1 MVNRKKAALSLALMA
16 AVALTGSLSVY
27 ASEANAQ
34 GNPPVVTAVAQIPEA
49 SSSLHVDN
57 TKWNYDET
65 NDIYY
70 QIGLV
75 YCAKPQATEYESLAV
90 YVPGAYMPSLHVDN
104 TKWNYDET
112 NDIYYQ
118 IGLVYCAKPQA
129 TEYES
134 LAVYVPGAYMQGVK
148 NPDGTYTCQI
158 NPKAKVGNYTTV
170 TAPVVMPV
178 NTGGYAAQKAPSSY
192 DGTGLSTYLSQG
204 FVYVYAG
211 CRGRNNGTNPD
222 GTAYDSGAPW
232 GVTDLKAAVRY
243 LRCNDSLIP
252 GNKNRIFT
260 FGHSGGG
267 AQSALMGATGD
278 SEMYMPYLSSIGALM
293 KDSQGK
299 PLSDAIDGAMCW
311 CPITNLTQAD
321 LSYEWMMGQF
331 SSEGTRAYG
340 TWTRSLSRDMARAYA
355 DSLNRMGLRDE
366 QGNVLTLT
374 QSESGI
380 YMAGPY
386 GTWTRSLSRDMARA
400 YADSLNRMG
409 LRDEQGNVLTLTQSE
424 SGIYMA
430 GPYYDYLKTTIETSL
445 NNFLKDNQFPLTTGQ
460 SDFQVDGAFPGQGAQ
475 ESMGGWTPPK
485 GAPVMP
491 MAQEEPHTYNSA
503 KEYIDALN
511 GDNPWIT
518 YDEKT
523 NTATISSVEA
533 FVEHM
538 KQATKS
544 VGAFDD
550 KEYIDAL
557 NGDNPWIT
565 YDEKTNT
572 ATISSVEAFVEHM
585 KQATKSVGAFDD
597 LQKAQAE
604 NLLFGNGQNDAL
616 HFDGNMTYFM
626 EKRQNTYKNYRNGQ
640 NDALH
645 FDGNMTYFMEK
656 RQNTYKNYSDY
667 DDSIR
672 QAYEG
677 DMNNVDALHVD
688 TLTRQLMYD
697 PMTFILVPAGEKKPS
712 TLAKHW
718 RIHTGISQ
726 GDTALTTEVNLA
738 LALKQRKDVEDVD
751 FATVWEKKHTMAE
764 RTGSST
770 ENFIQWVKDS
780 VASEK

>member
-34 GNPPVVTAVAQIPEA
+34 GNTPVITAVAQIPEA
-49 SSSLHVDN
+49 S
-57 TKWNYDET
+57 
-65 NDIYY
+65 
-70 QIGLV
+70 
-75 YCAKPQATEYESLAV
+75 
-90 YVPGAYMPSLHVDN
+90 PSLHVDN
-104 TKWNYDET
+104 AKWNYDET

-158 NPKAKVGNYTTV
+158 NPKAKVGNYTAA

-211 CRGRNNGTNPD
+211 CRGRSNGTNPD
-222 GTAYDSGAPW
+222 GTAYDGGAPW

-243 LRCNDSLIP
+243 LRYNDSLIP

-386 GTWTRSLSRDMARA
+386 
-400 YADSLNRMG
+400 
-409 LRDEQGNVLTLTQSE
+409 
-424 SGIYMA
+424 
-430 GPYYDYLKTTIETSL
+430 YDNLKTTIETSL

-460 SDFQVDGAFPGQGAQ
+460 NDFHVDGAFPGQGVQ
-475 ESMGGWTPPK
+475 T
-485 GAPVMP
+485 GAPVGMLP
-491 MAQEEPHTYNSA
+491 GGPTGLVGGGKDEVHTYNSA

-511 GDNPWIT
+511 GNNPWIT

-523 NTATISSVEA
+523 NTATI
-533 FVEHM
+533 
-538 KQATKS
+538 
-544 VGAFDD
+544 
-550 KEYIDAL
+550 
-557 NGDNPWIT
+557 P
-565 YDEKTNT
+565 
-572 ATISSVEAFVEHM
+572 SVEAFVEHM

-616 HFDGNMTYFM
+616 HFEGNMTYFM
-626 EKRQNTYKNYRNGQ
+626 EKRQNTYKNYR
-640 NDALH
+640 
-645 FDGNMTYFMEK
+645 
-656 RQNTYKNYSDY
+656 DY

-764 RTGSST
+764 RTGSSA

>member
-34 GNPPVVTAVAQIPEA
+34 GNTPVITAVAQITEA
-49 SSSLHVDN
+49 S
-57 TKWNYDET
+57 
-65 NDIYY
+65 
-70 QIGLV
+70 
-75 YCAKPQATEYESLAV
+75 
-90 YVPGAYMPSLHVDN
+90 PSLHVDN
-104 TKWNYDET
+104 AKWNYDGT

-148 NPDGTYTCQI
+148 NPNGTYTCQI
-158 NPKAKVGNYTTV
+158 NPKAKVGNYTAA

-211 CRGRNNGTNPD
+211 CRGRSNGTNPD
-222 GTAYDSGAPW
+222 GTAYDGGAPW

-243 LRCNDSLIP
+243 LRYNDGLIP

-293 KDSQGK
+293 KDRQGK

-386 GTWTRSLSRDMARA
+386 
-400 YADSLNRMG
+400 
-409 LRDEQGNVLTLTQSE
+409 
-424 SGIYMA
+424 
-430 GPYYDYLKTTIETSL
+430 YDYLKMTIETSL

-460 SDFQVDGAFPGQGAQ
+460 NDFHVDGAFPGQGVQ
-475 ESMGGWTPPK
+475 T
-485 GAPVMP
+485 GAPVGMLP
-491 MAQEEPHTYNSA
+491 GGPTGPVGGGKDEVHTYNSA
-503 KEYIDALN
+503 
-511 GDNPWIT
+511 
-518 YDEKT
+518 
-523 NTATISSVEA
+523 
-533 FVEHM
+533 
-538 KQATKS
+538 
-544 VGAFDD
+544 

-626 EKRQNTYKNYRNGQ
+626 EKRQNTYKNYR
-640 NDALH
+640 
-645 FDGNMTYFMEK
+645 
-656 RQNTYKNYSDY
+656 DY
-667 DDSIR
+667 DDFIR

-677 DMNNVDALHVD
+677 DMNNVDALYVD

>member
-34 GNPPVVTAVAQIPEA
+34 GNTPVVTAVAQIPEA
-49 SSSLHVDN
+49 S
-57 TKWNYDET
+57 
-65 NDIYY
+65 
-70 QIGLV
+70 
-75 YCAKPQATEYESLAV
+75 
-90 YVPGAYMPSLHVDN
+90 PSLHVDN

-158 NPKAKVGNYTTV
+158 NPKAKVGNYTAV

-211 CRGRNNGTNPD
+211 CRGRSNGTNPD
-222 GTAYDSGAPW
+222 GTAYDGGAPW

-243 LRCNDSLIP
+243 LRYNDSLIP

-386 GTWTRSLSRDMARA
+386 
-400 YADSLNRMG
+400 
-409 LRDEQGNVLTLTQSE
+409 
-424 SGIYMA
+424 
-430 GPYYDYLKTTIETSL
+430 YDYLKTTIETSL

-460 SDFQVDGAFPGQGAQ
+460 NDFQVDGAFPGQGTQ

-485 GAPVMP
+485 GAPVMT
-491 MAQEEPHTYNSA
+491 MAQEEPHTYNS
-503 KEYIDALN
+503 
-511 GDNPWIT
+511 T
-518 YDEKT
+518 
-523 NTATISSVEA
+523 
-533 FVEHM
+533 
-538 KQATKS
+538 
-544 VGAFDD
+544 

-604 NLLFGNGQNDAL
+604 NLLFG
-616 HFDGNMTYFM
+616 
-626 EKRQNTYKNYRNGQ
+626 NGQ

-770 ENFIQWVKDS
+770 GNFIQWVKDS

>member
-34 GNPPVVTAVAQIPEA
+34 GNPPVVTAVAQIPAA
-49 SSSLHVDN
+49 SS
-57 TKWNYDET
+57 
-65 NDIYY
+65 
-70 QIGLV
+70 
-75 YCAKPQATEYESLAV
+75 
-90 YVPGAYMPSLHVDN
+90 SLHVDN

-211 CRGRNNGTNPD
+211 YRGRNNGTNPD

-386 GTWTRSLSRDMARA
+386 
-400 YADSLNRMG
+400 
-409 LRDEQGNVLTLTQSE
+409 
-424 SGIYMA
+424 
-430 GPYYDYLKTTIETSL
+430 YDYLKTTIETSL

-460 SDFQVDGAFPGQGAQ
+460 SDFQVDGAFPEQGAQ

-550 KEYIDAL
+550 
-557 NGDNPWIT
+557 
-565 YDEKTNT
+565 
-572 ATISSVEAFVEHM
+572 
-585 KQATKSVGAFDD
+585 

-604 NLLFGNGQNDAL
+604 NLLFG
-616 HFDGNMTYFM
+616 
-626 EKRQNTYKNYRNGQ
+626 NGQ

>member
-49 SSSLHVDN
+49 SS
-57 TKWNYDET
+57 
-65 NDIYY
+65 
-70 QIGLV
+70 
-75 YCAKPQATEYESLAV
+75 
-90 YVPGAYMPSLHVDN
+90 SLHVDN

-222 GTAYDSGAPW
+222 GTAYDSGASW

-331 SSEGTRAYG
+331 SSEGTRA
-340 TWTRSLSRDMARAYA
+340 
-355 DSLNRMGLRDE
+355 
-366 QGNVLTLT
+366 
-374 QSESGI
+374 
-380 YMAGPY
+380 Y

-550 KEYIDAL
+550 
-557 NGDNPWIT
+557 
-565 YDEKTNT
+565 
-572 ATISSVEAFVEHM
+572 
-585 KQATKSVGAFDD
+585 

-604 NLLFGNGQNDAL
+604 NLLFG
-616 HFDGNMTYFM
+616 
-626 EKRQNTYKNYRNGQ
+626 NGQ

>member
-34 GNPPVVTAVAQIPEA
+34 GNTPVVTAVAQIPEA
-49 SSSLHVDN
+49 S
-57 TKWNYDET
+57 
-65 NDIYY
+65 
-70 QIGLV
+70 
-75 YCAKPQATEYESLAV
+75 
-90 YVPGAYMPSLHVDN
+90 PSLHVDN

-158 NPKAKVGNYTTV
+158 NPKAKVGNYTAV

-211 CRGRNNGTNPD
+211 CRGRSNGTNPD
-222 GTAYDSGAPW
+222 GTAYDGGAPW

-243 LRCNDSLIP
+243 LRYNDSLIP

-299 PLSDAIDGAMCW
+299 PLSDTIDGAMCW

-386 GTWTRSLSRDMARA
+386 
-400 YADSLNRMG
+400 
-409 LRDEQGNVLTLTQSE
+409 
-424 SGIYMA
+424 
-430 GPYYDYLKTTIETSL
+430 YDYLKTTIETSL

-460 SDFQVDGAFPGQGAQ
+460 RDFQVDGAFPGQGTQ

-503 KEYIDALN
+503 
-511 GDNPWIT
+511 
-518 YDEKT
+518 
-523 NTATISSVEA
+523 
-533 FVEHM
+533 
-538 KQATKS
+538 
-544 VGAFDD
+544 

-626 EKRQNTYKNYRNGQ
+626 EKRQNTYKNYR
-640 NDALH
+640 
-645 FDGNMTYFMEK
+645 
-656 RQNTYKNYSDY
+656 DY

>member
-49 SSSLHVDN
+49 S
-57 TKWNYDET
+57 
-65 NDIYY
+65 
-70 QIGLV
+70 
-75 YCAKPQATEYESLAV
+75 
-90 YVPGAYMPSLHVDN
+90 PSLHVDN

-158 NPKAKVGNYTTV
+158 NPKAKVGNYTAV

-211 CRGRNNGTNPD
+211 CRGRSNGTNPD
-222 GTAYDSGAPW
+222 GTAYDGGAPW

-243 LRCNDSLIP
+243 LRYNDSLIP

-311 CPITNLTQAD
+311 CPITNLTQAN

-331 SSEGTRAYG
+331 SSEGTRA
-340 TWTRSLSRDMARAYA
+340 
-355 DSLNRMGLRDE
+355 
-366 QGNVLTLT
+366 
-374 QSESGI
+374 
-380 YMAGPY
+380 Y

-550 KEYIDAL
+550 
-557 NGDNPWIT
+557 
-565 YDEKTNT
+565 
-572 ATISSVEAFVEHM
+572 
-585 KQATKSVGAFDD
+585 

-604 NLLFGNGQNDAL
+604 NLLFG
-616 HFDGNMTYFM
+616 
-626 EKRQNTYKNYRNGQ
+626 NGQ

>member
-49 SSSLHVDN
+49 SS
-57 TKWNYDET
+57 
-65 NDIYY
+65 
-70 QIGLV
+70 
-75 YCAKPQATEYESLAV
+75 
-90 YVPGAYMPSLHVDN
+90 SLHVDN

-386 GTWTRSLSRDMARA
+386 
-400 YADSLNRMG
+400 
-409 LRDEQGNVLTLTQSE
+409 
-424 SGIYMA
+424 
-430 GPYYDYLKTTIETSL
+430 YDYLKTTIETSL

-538 KQATKS
+538 KQA
-544 VGAFDD
+544 
-550 KEYIDAL
+550 I
-557 NGDNPWIT
+557 
-565 YDEKTNT
+565 
-572 ATISSVEAFVEHM
+572 
-585 KQATKSVGAFDD
+585 KSVGAFDD

-604 NLLFGNGQNDAL
+604 NLLFG
-616 HFDGNMTYFM
+616 
-626 EKRQNTYKNYRNGQ
+626 NGQ

-688 TLTRQLMYD
+688 TLTHQLMYD

>member
-1 MVNRKKAALSLALMA
+1 MVNRKKTALALALMA
-16 AVALTGSLSVY
+16 AVALTGSLSVC
-27 ASEANAQ
+27 ASAADIQ
-34 GNPPVVTAVAQIPEA
+34 GNPSVTATGVASISAGEQ
-49 SSSLHVDN
+49 SLQVDN
-57 TKWNYDET
+57 TR
-65 NDIYY
+65 
-70 QIGLV
+70 
-75 YCAKPQATEYESLAV
+75 
-90 YVPGAYMPSLHVDN
+90 
-104 TKWNYDET
+104 WNYDET

-158 NPKAKVGNYTTV
+158 NPKAKVGNYTAA

-211 CRGRNNGTNPD
+211 CRGRSNGTNPD
-222 GTAYDSGAPW
+222 GTAYDGGAPW

-243 LRCNDSLIP
+243 LRYNDSLIP

-299 PLSDAIDGAMCW
+299 SLSDAIDGAMCW
-311 CPITNLTQAD
+311 CPITNLTQAN

-331 SSEGTRAYG
+331 SSEGTRA
-340 TWTRSLSRDMARAYA
+340 
-355 DSLNRMGLRDE
+355 
-366 QGNVLTLT
+366 
-374 QSESGI
+374 
-380 YMAGPY
+380 Y

-460 SDFQVDGAFPGQGAQ
+460 NDFHVDGAFPGQGAQ
-475 ESMGGWTPPK
+475 EPMGGWTPPK
-485 GAPVMP
+485 GAPMMP

-538 KQATKS
+538 KQ
-544 VGAFDD
+544 
-550 KEYIDAL
+550 
-557 NGDNPWIT
+557 P
-565 YDEKTNT
+565 
-572 ATISSVEAFVEHM
+572 
-585 KQATKSVGAFDD
+585 TKSVGAFDD

-626 EKRQNTYKNYRNGQ
+626 EKRQNTYKNYR
-640 NDALH
+640 
-645 FDGNMTYFMEK
+645 
-656 RQNTYKNYSDY
+656 DY

-697 PMTFILVPAGEKKPS
+697 PMTFILVPEGEKKPS

-770 ENFIQWVKDS
+770 DNFIQWVKDS

>member
-49 SSSLHVDN
+49 S
-57 TKWNYDET
+57 
-65 NDIYY
+65 
-70 QIGLV
+70 
-75 YCAKPQATEYESLAV
+75 
-90 YVPGAYMPSLHVDN
+90 PSLHVDN

-158 NPKAKVGNYTTV
+158 NPKAKVGNYTAV

-211 CRGRNNGTNPD
+211 CRGRSNGTNPD
-222 GTAYDSGAPW
+222 GTAYDGGAPW

-243 LRCNDSLIP
+243 LRYNDSLIP

-386 GTWTRSLSRDMARA
+386 
-400 YADSLNRMG
+400 
-409 LRDEQGNVLTLTQSE
+409 
-424 SGIYMA
+424 
-430 GPYYDYLKTTIETSL
+430 YDYLKTTIETSL

-460 SDFQVDGAFPGQGAQ
+460 NDFQVDGAFPGQGTQ

-491 MAQEEPHTYNSA
+491 MTQEEPHTYNSA
-503 KEYIDALN
+503 
-511 GDNPWIT
+511 
-518 YDEKT
+518 
-523 NTATISSVEA
+523 
-533 FVEHM
+533 
-538 KQATKS
+538 
-544 VGAFDD
+544 

-604 NLLFGNGQNDAL
+604 NLLFG
-616 HFDGNMTYFM
+616 
-626 EKRQNTYKNYRNGQ
+626 NGQ

-770 ENFIQWVKDS
+770 DNFINWVNES
-780 VASEK
+780 VAGGK

>member
-34 GNPPVVTAVAQIPEA
+34 GNTPVITAVAQIPEV
-49 SSSLHVDN
+49 SLSLHVDN
-57 TKWNYDET
+57 
-65 NDIYY
+65 
-70 QIGLV
+70 
-75 YCAKPQATEYESLAV
+75 A
-90 YVPGAYMPSLHVDN
+90 
-104 TKWNYDET
+104 KWNYDET

-158 NPKAKVGNYTTV
+158 NPKAKVGNYTAA

-211 CRGRNNGTNPD
+211 CRGRSNGTNPD
-222 GTAYDSGAPW
+222 GTAYDGGAPW

-243 LRCNDSLIP
+243 LRYNDSLIP

-293 KDSQGK
+293 KDRQGK
-299 PLSDAIDGAMCW
+299 PLSDTIDGAMCW

-386 GTWTRSLSRDMARA
+386 
-400 YADSLNRMG
+400 
-409 LRDEQGNVLTLTQSE
+409 
-424 SGIYMA
+424 
-430 GPYYDYLKTTIETSL
+430 YDYLKMTIETSL
-445 NNFLKDNQFPLTTGQ
+445 NNFLKDNQFPLTTRQ
-460 SDFQVDGAFPGQGAQ
+460 NDFHVDGAFPGQGVQ
-475 ESMGGWTPPK
+475 T
-485 GAPVMP
+485 GAPVGMLP
-491 MAQEEPHTYNSA
+491 GGPTGPVGGGKDEVHTYNSA
-503 KEYIDALN
+503 
-511 GDNPWIT
+511 
-518 YDEKT
+518 
-523 NTATISSVEA
+523 
-533 FVEHM
+533 
-538 KQATKS
+538 
-544 VGAFDD
+544 

-626 EKRQNTYKNYRNGQ
+626 EKRQNTYKNYR
-640 NDALH
+640 
-645 FDGNMTYFMEK
+645 
-656 RQNTYKNYSDY
+656 DY

-697 PMTFILVPAGEKKPS
+697 PMTFILVPEGEKKPS

>member
-90 YVPGAYMPSLHVDN
+90 YVPGAYM
-104 TKWNYDET
+104 
-112 NDIYYQ
+112 
-118 IGLVYCAKPQA
+118 
-129 TEYES
+129 
-134 LAVYVPGAYMQGVK
+134 QGVK

-178 NTGGYAAQKAPSSY
+178 NTGGNAAQKAPSSY

-222 GTAYDSGAPW
+222 GTTYDSGAPW

-331 SSEGTRAYG
+331 SSEGTRA
-340 TWTRSLSRDMARAYA
+340 
-355 DSLNRMGLRDE
+355 
-366 QGNVLTLT
+366 
-374 QSESGI
+374 
-380 YMAGPY
+380 Y

-550 KEYIDAL
+550 
-557 NGDNPWIT
+557 
-565 YDEKTNT
+565 
-572 ATISSVEAFVEHM
+572 
-585 KQATKSVGAFDD
+585 

-604 NLLFGNGQNDAL
+604 NLLFG
-616 HFDGNMTYFM
+616 
-626 EKRQNTYKNYRNGQ
+626 NGQ

>member
-34 GNPPVVTAVAQIPEA
+34 GNTPVVTAVAQIPEA
-49 SSSLHVDN
+49 S
-57 TKWNYDET
+57 
-65 NDIYY
+65 
-70 QIGLV
+70 
-75 YCAKPQATEYESLAV
+75 
-90 YVPGAYMPSLHVDN
+90 PSLHVDN

-158 NPKAKVGNYTTV
+158 NPKSKVGNYTAV

-211 CRGRNNGTNPD
+211 CRGRSNGTNPD

-243 LRCNDSLIP
+243 LRYNDSLIP

-386 GTWTRSLSRDMARA
+386 
-400 YADSLNRMG
+400 
-409 LRDEQGNVLTLTQSE
+409 
-424 SGIYMA
+424 
-430 GPYYDYLKTTIETSL
+430 YDYLKTTIETSL

-460 SDFQVDGAFPGQGAQ
+460 RDFQVDGAFPGQGAQ

-485 GAPVMP
+485 GAPVMS
-491 MAQEEPHTYNSA
+491 MAQEEPHTYNS
-503 KEYIDALN
+503 E
-511 GDNPWIT
+511 
-518 YDEKT
+518 
-523 NTATISSVEA
+523 
-533 FVEHM
+533 
-538 KQATKS
+538 
-544 VGAFDD
+544 

-604 NLLFGNGQNDAL
+604 NLLFG
-616 HFDGNMTYFM
+616 
-626 EKRQNTYKNYRNGQ
+626 NGQ

-770 ENFIQWVKDS
+770 DNFINWVNES
-780 VASEK
+780 VAGEK

>member
-49 SSSLHVDN
+49 SS
-57 TKWNYDET
+57 
-65 NDIYY
+65 
-70 QIGLV
+70 
-75 YCAKPQATEYESLAV
+75 
-90 YVPGAYMPSLHVDN
+90 SLHVDN

-211 CRGRNNGTNPD
+211 CRGRSNGTNPD
-222 GTAYDSGAPW
+222 GTAYDGGAPW

-252 GNKNRIFT
+252 GKKNRIFT
-260 FGHSGGG
+260 FGHSGGD

-386 GTWTRSLSRDMARA
+386 
-400 YADSLNRMG
+400 
-409 LRDEQGNVLTLTQSE
+409 
-424 SGIYMA
+424 
-430 GPYYDYLKTTIETSL
+430 YDYLKTTIETSL

-491 MAQEEPHTYNSA
+491 MTQEEPHTYNSA
-503 KEYIDALN
+503 
-511 GDNPWIT
+511 
-518 YDEKT
+518 
-523 NTATISSVEA
+523 
-533 FVEHM
+533 
-538 KQATKS
+538 
-544 VGAFDD
+544 

-604 NLLFGNGQNDAL
+604 NLLFG
-616 HFDGNMTYFM
+616 
-626 EKRQNTYKNYRNGQ
+626 NGQ

>member
-34 GNPPVVTAVAQIPEA
+34 GNTPVVTAVAQIPEA
-49 SSSLHVDN
+49 S
-57 TKWNYDET
+57 
-65 NDIYY
+65 
-70 QIGLV
+70 
-75 YCAKPQATEYESLAV
+75 
-90 YVPGAYMPSLHVDN
+90 PSLHVDN

-158 NPKAKVGNYTTV
+158 NPKAKVGNYTAV

-211 CRGRNNGTNPD
+211 CRGRSNGTNPD
-222 GTAYDSGAPW
+222 GTAYDGGAPW

-243 LRCNDSLIP
+243 LRYNDSLIP

-386 GTWTRSLSRDMARA
+386 
-400 YADSLNRMG
+400 
-409 LRDEQGNVLTLTQSE
+409 
-424 SGIYMA
+424 
-430 GPYYDYLKTTIETSL
+430 YDYLKTTIETSL

-460 SDFQVDGAFPGQGAQ
+460 RDFQVDGAFPGQGTQ

-485 GAPVMP
+485 GAPVMS

-503 KEYIDALN
+503 
-511 GDNPWIT
+511 
-518 YDEKT
+518 
-523 NTATISSVEA
+523 
-533 FVEHM
+533 
-538 KQATKS
+538 
-544 VGAFDD
+544 

-626 EKRQNTYKNYRNGQ
+626 EKRQNTYKNY
-640 NDALH
+640 
-645 FDGNMTYFMEK
+645 
-656 RQNTYKNYSDY
+656 SDY

-677 DMNNVDALHVD
+677 DMNNVDALHTD

-770 ENFIQWVKDS
+770 DNFINWVNES
-780 VASEK
+780 VAGEK

>member
-34 GNPPVVTAVAQIPEA
+34 GNTPVITAVAQIPEA
-49 SSSLHVDN
+49 S
-57 TKWNYDET
+57 
-65 NDIYY
+65 
-70 QIGLV
+70 
-75 YCAKPQATEYESLAV
+75 
-90 YVPGAYMPSLHVDN
+90 PSLHVDN
-104 TKWNYDET
+104 AKWNYDET

-158 NPKAKVGNYTTV
+158 NPKAKVGNYTAA

-211 CRGRNNGTNPD
+211 CRGRSNGTNPD
-222 GTAYDSGAPW
+222 GTAYDGGAPW

-243 LRCNDSLIP
+243 LRYNDSLIP

-278 SEMYMPYLSSIGALM
+278 SEMYTPYLSSIGALM
-293 KDSQGK
+293 KDRQGK
-299 PLSDAIDGAMCW
+299 PLSDAVDGAMCW

-386 GTWTRSLSRDMARA
+386 
-400 YADSLNRMG
+400 
-409 LRDEQGNVLTLTQSE
+409 
-424 SGIYMA
+424 
-430 GPYYDYLKTTIETSL
+430 YDYLKTTIETSL

-460 SDFQVDGAFPGQGAQ
+460 NDFHVDGAFPGQGVQ
-475 ESMGGWTPPK
+475 TC
-485 GAPVMP
+485 APVGMLP
-491 MAQEEPHTYNSA
+491 GGPTGLVGGGKDEVHTYNSA

-511 GDNPWIT
+511 GNNPWIT

-523 NTATISSVEA
+523 NTATI
-533 FVEHM
+533 
-538 KQATKS
+538 
-544 VGAFDD
+544 
-550 KEYIDAL
+550 
-557 NGDNPWIT
+557 P
-565 YDEKTNT
+565 
-572 ATISSVEAFVEHM
+572 SVEAFVEHM

-616 HFDGNMTYFM
+616 HFEGNMTYFM
-626 EKRQNTYKNYRNGQ
+626 EKRQNTYKNYR
-640 NDALH
+640 
-645 FDGNMTYFMEK
+645 
-656 RQNTYKNYSDY
+656 DY

-764 RTGSST
+764 RTGSSA

>member
-90 YVPGAYMPSLHVDN
+90 YVPGAYM
-104 TKWNYDET
+104 
-112 NDIYYQ
+112 
-118 IGLVYCAKPQA
+118 
-129 TEYES
+129 
-134 LAVYVPGAYMQGVK
+134 QGVK

-170 TAPVVMPV
+170 TALVVMPV

-211 CRGRNNGTNPD
+211 CRGRSNGTNPD
-222 GTAYDSGAPW
+222 GTAYDGGAPW

-331 SSEGTRAYG
+331 SSEGTRA
-340 TWTRSLSRDMARAYA
+340 
-355 DSLNRMGLRDE
+355 
-366 QGNVLTLT
+366 
-374 QSESGI
+374 
-380 YMAGPY
+380 Y

-544 VGAFDD
+544 VGAFD
-550 KEYIDAL
+550 
-557 NGDNPWIT
+557 N
-565 YDEKTNT
+565 
-572 ATISSVEAFVEHM
+572 
-585 KQATKSVGAFDD
+585 

-604 NLLFGNGQNDAL
+604 NLLFG
-616 HFDGNMTYFM
+616 
-626 EKRQNTYKNYRNGQ
+626 NGQ

-751 FATVWEKKHTMAE
+751 FAAVWEKKHTMAE

>member
-49 SSSLHVDN
+49 SS
-57 TKWNYDET
+57 
-65 NDIYY
+65 
-70 QIGLV
+70 
-75 YCAKPQATEYESLAV
+75 
-90 YVPGAYMPSLHVDN
+90 SLHVDN

-211 CRGRNNGTNPD
+211 CRGRSNGTNPD
-222 GTAYDSGAPW
+222 GTTYDGGAPW

-243 LRCNDSLIP
+243 LRYNDSLIP

-299 PLSDAIDGAMCW
+299 LLSDAIDGAMCW

-386 GTWTRSLSRDMARA
+386 
-400 YADSLNRMG
+400 
-409 LRDEQGNVLTLTQSE
+409 
-424 SGIYMA
+424 
-430 GPYYDYLKTTIETSL
+430 YDYLKTTIETSL

-460 SDFQVDGAFPGQGAQ
+460 NDFHVDGAFPGQGAQ
-475 ESMGGWTPPK
+475 EPMGGWTPHK
-485 GAPVMP
+485 GAPMMP

-503 KEYIDALN
+503 
-511 GDNPWIT
+511 
-518 YDEKT
+518 
-523 NTATISSVEA
+523 
-533 FVEHM
+533 
-538 KQATKS
+538 
-544 VGAFDD
+544 

-626 EKRQNTYKNYRNGQ
+626 EKRQNTYKNYR
-640 NDALH
+640 
-645 FDGNMTYFMEK
+645 
-656 RQNTYKNYSDY
+656 DY

>member
-34 GNPPVVTAVAQIPEA
+34 GNTPVITAVAQIPEA
-49 SSSLHVDN
+49 S
-57 TKWNYDET
+57 
-65 NDIYY
+65 
-70 QIGLV
+70 
-75 YCAKPQATEYESLAV
+75 
-90 YVPGAYMPSLHVDN
+90 PSLHVDN
-104 TKWNYDET
+104 AKWNYDET

-158 NPKAKVGNYTTV
+158 NPKAKVGNYTAA

-211 CRGRNNGTNPD
+211 CRGRSNGTNPD
-222 GTAYDSGAPW
+222 GTAYDGGAPW

-243 LRCNDSLIP
+243 LRYNDSLIP

-278 SEMYMPYLSSIGALM
+278 SEMYVPYLSSIGALM
-293 KDSQGK
+293 KDRQGK

-386 GTWTRSLSRDMARA
+386 
-400 YADSLNRMG
+400 
-409 LRDEQGNVLTLTQSE
+409 
-424 SGIYMA
+424 
-430 GPYYDYLKTTIETSL
+430 YDYLKMTIETSL

-460 SDFQVDGAFPGQGAQ
+460 NDFHVDGAFPGQGAQ
-475 ESMGGWTPPK
+475 ESMGGWTPSK
-485 GAPVMP
+485 GAPMMP

-503 KEYIDALN
+503 KE
-511 GDNPWIT
+511 
-518 YDEKT
+518 
-523 NTATISSVEA
+523 
-533 FVEHM
+533 H
-538 KQATKS
+538 
-544 VGAFDD
+544 
-550 KEYIDAL
+550 IDAL

-626 EKRQNTYKNYRNGQ
+626 EKRQNTYKNYR
-640 NDALH
+640 
-645 FDGNMTYFMEK
+645 
-656 RQNTYKNYSDY
+656 DY

>member
-70 QIGLV
+70 L
-75 YCAKPQATEYESLAV
+75 
-90 YVPGAYMPSLHVDN
+90 
-104 TKWNYDET
+104 
-112 NDIYYQ
+112 

-299 PLSDAIDGAMCW
+299 PLSDAIDGVMCW

-331 SSEGTRAYG
+331 SSEGTRA
-340 TWTRSLSRDMARAYA
+340 
-355 DSLNRMGLRDE
+355 
-366 QGNVLTLT
+366 
-374 QSESGI
+374 
-380 YMAGPY
+380 Y

-550 KEYIDAL
+550 
-557 NGDNPWIT
+557 
-565 YDEKTNT
+565 
-572 ATISSVEAFVEHM
+572 
-585 KQATKSVGAFDD
+585 

-604 NLLFGNGQNDAL
+604 NLLFG
-616 HFDGNMTYFM
+616 
-626 EKRQNTYKNYRNGQ
+626 NGQ

>member
-34 GNPPVVTAVAQIPEA
+34 GNTPVITAVAQIPEA
-49 SSSLHVDN
+49 S
-57 TKWNYDET
+57 
-65 NDIYY
+65 
-70 QIGLV
+70 
-75 YCAKPQATEYESLAV
+75 
-90 YVPGAYMPSLHVDN
+90 PSLHVDN
-104 TKWNYDET
+104 AKWNYDET

-158 NPKAKVGNYTTV
+158 NPKAKVGNYTAA

-211 CRGRNNGTNPD
+211 CRGRSNGTNPD
-222 GTAYDSGAPW
+222 GTAYDGGAPW

-243 LRCNDSLIP
+243 LRYNDSLIP

-293 KDSQGK
+293 KDRQGK
-299 PLSDAIDGAMCW
+299 PLSDAVDGAMCW

-386 GTWTRSLSRDMARA
+386 
-400 YADSLNRMG
+400 
-409 LRDEQGNVLTLTQSE
+409 
-424 SGIYMA
+424 
-430 GPYYDYLKTTIETSL
+430 YDYLKTTIETSL

-460 SDFQVDGAFPGQGAQ
+460 NDFHVDGAFPGQGVQ
-475 ESMGGWTPPK
+475 T
-485 GAPVMP
+485 GAPVGMLP
-491 MAQEEPHTYNSA
+491 GGPTGLVGGGKDEVHTYNSA

-523 NTATISSVEA
+523 NTATI
-533 FVEHM
+533 
-538 KQATKS
+538 
-544 VGAFDD
+544 
-550 KEYIDAL
+550 
-557 NGDNPWIT
+557 P
-565 YDEKTNT
+565 
-572 ATISSVEAFVEHM
+572 SVEAFVEHM

-616 HFDGNMTYFM
+616 HFEGNMTYFM
-626 EKRQNTYKNYRNGQ
+626 EKRQNTYKNYR
-640 NDALH
+640 
-645 FDGNMTYFMEK
+645 
-656 RQNTYKNYSDY
+656 DY

-764 RTGSST
+764 RTGSSA

>member
-49 SSSLHVDN
+49 SS
-57 TKWNYDET
+57 
-65 NDIYY
+65 
-70 QIGLV
+70 
-75 YCAKPQATEYESLAV
+75 
-90 YVPGAYMPSLHVDN
+90 SLHVDN

-211 CRGRNNGTNPD
+211 CRGRSNGTNPD
-222 GTAYDSGAPW
+222 GTAYDGGAPW

-260 FGHSGGG
+260 FGHSGGD

-386 GTWTRSLSRDMARA
+386 
-400 YADSLNRMG
+400 
-409 LRDEQGNVLTLTQSE
+409 
-424 SGIYMA
+424 
-430 GPYYDYLKTTIETSL
+430 YDYLKTTIETSL

-491 MAQEEPHTYNSA
+491 MTQEEPHTYNSA
-503 KEYIDALN
+503 
-511 GDNPWIT
+511 
-518 YDEKT
+518 
-523 NTATISSVEA
+523 
-533 FVEHM
+533 
-538 KQATKS
+538 
-544 VGAFDD
+544 

-604 NLLFGNGQNDAL
+604 NLLFGNGQD
-616 HFDGNMTYFM
+616 
-626 EKRQNTYKNYRNGQ
+626 
-640 NDALH
+640 DALH

>member
-49 SSSLHVDN
+49 SS
-57 TKWNYDET
+57 
-65 NDIYY
+65 
-70 QIGLV
+70 
-75 YCAKPQATEYESLAV
+75 
-90 YVPGAYMPSLHVDN
+90 SLHVDN

-386 GTWTRSLSRDMARA
+386 
-400 YADSLNRMG
+400 
-409 LRDEQGNVLTLTQSE
+409 
-424 SGIYMA
+424 
-430 GPYYDYLKTTIETSL
+430 YDYLKTTIETSL

-538 KQATKS
+538 KQA
-544 VGAFDD
+544 
-550 KEYIDAL
+550 I
-557 NGDNPWIT
+557 
-565 YDEKTNT
+565 
-572 ATISSVEAFVEHM
+572 
-585 KQATKSVGAFDD
+585 KSVGAFDD

-616 HFDGNMTYFM
+616 HFD
-626 EKRQNTYKNYRNGQ
+626 R
-640 NDALH
+640 
-645 FDGNMTYFMEK
+645 NMTYFMEK

>member
-34 GNPPVVTAVAQIPEA
+34 GNTPVITAVAQIPEA
-49 SSSLHVDN
+49 S
-57 TKWNYDET
+57 
-65 NDIYY
+65 
-70 QIGLV
+70 
-75 YCAKPQATEYESLAV
+75 
-90 YVPGAYMPSLHVDN
+90 PSLHVDN
-104 TKWNYDET
+104 AKWNYDET

-158 NPKAKVGNYTTV
+158 NPKAKVGNYTAA

-211 CRGRNNGTNPD
+211 CRGRSNGTNPD
-222 GTAYDSGAPW
+222 GTAYDGGAPW

-243 LRCNDSLIP
+243 LRYNDSLIP

-293 KDSQGK
+293 KDRQGK

-386 GTWTRSLSRDMARA
+386 
-400 YADSLNRMG
+400 
-409 LRDEQGNVLTLTQSE
+409 
-424 SGIYMA
+424 
-430 GPYYDYLKTTIETSL
+430 YDYLKMTIETSL

-460 SDFQVDGAFPGQGAQ
+460 NDFHVDGAFPGQGVQ
-475 ESMGGWTPPK
+475 T
-485 GAPVMP
+485 GAPVGMLP
-491 MAQEEPHTYNSA
+491 GGSTGPVGGGKDEVHTYNSA
-503 KEYIDALN
+503 
-511 GDNPWIT
+511 
-518 YDEKT
+518 
-523 NTATISSVEA
+523 
-533 FVEHM
+533 
-538 KQATKS
+538 
-544 VGAFDD
+544 

-626 EKRQNTYKNYRNGQ
+626 EKRQNTYNNYR
-640 NDALH
+640 
-645 FDGNMTYFMEK
+645 
-656 RQNTYKNYSDY
+656 DY

-697 PMTFILVPAGEKKPS
+697 PMTFILVSAGEKKPS

-764 RTGSST
+764 RMGSST

>member
-34 GNPPVVTAVAQIPEA
+34 GNTPVVTAVAQIPEA
-49 SSSLHVDN
+49 S
-57 TKWNYDET
+57 
-65 NDIYY
+65 
-70 QIGLV
+70 
-75 YCAKPQATEYESLAV
+75 
-90 YVPGAYMPSLHVDN
+90 PSLHVDN

-134 LAVYVPGAYMQGVK
+134 LAVYVPGVYMQGVK

-158 NPKAKVGNYTTV
+158 NPKAKVGNYTAV

-211 CRGRNNGTNPD
+211 CRGRSNGTNPD
-222 GTAYDSGAPW
+222 GTAYDGGAPW

-243 LRCNDSLIP
+243 LRYNDSLIP

-311 CPITNLTQAD
+311 CPITNLTQAN

-340 TWTRSLSRDMARAYA
+340 TWTRSLSK
-355 DSLNRMGLRDE
+355 
-366 QGNVLTLT
+366 
-374 QSESGI
+374 
-380 YMAGPY
+380 
-386 GTWTRSLSRDMARA
+386 DMARA

-460 SDFQVDGAFPGQGAQ
+460 RDFQVDGAFPGQGAQ

-523 NTATISSVEA
+523 NTATI
-533 FVEHM
+533 F
-538 KQATKS
+538 
-544 VGAFDD
+544 
-550 KEYIDAL
+550 
-557 NGDNPWIT
+557 
-565 YDEKTNT
+565 
-572 ATISSVEAFVEHM
+572 SVEAFVEHM

-626 EKRQNTYKNYRNGQ
+626 EKRQNTYKNYR
-640 NDALH
+640 
-645 FDGNMTYFMEK
+645 
-656 RQNTYKNYSDY
+656 DY

-770 ENFIQWVKDS
+770 DNFINWVNES
-780 VASEK
+780 VAGEK

>member
-34 GNPPVVTAVAQIPEA
+34 GNTPVITAVAQIPEA
-49 SSSLHVDN
+49 S
-57 TKWNYDET
+57 
-65 NDIYY
+65 
-70 QIGLV
+70 
-75 YCAKPQATEYESLAV
+75 
-90 YVPGAYMPSLHVDN
+90 PSLHVDN
-104 TKWNYDET
+104 AKWNYDET

-158 NPKAKVGNYTTV
+158 NPKAKVGNYTAA

-211 CRGRNNGTNPD
+211 CRGRSNGTNPD
-222 GTAYDSGAPW
+222 GTAYDGGAPW

-243 LRCNDSLIP
+243 LRYNDSLIP

-293 KDSQGK
+293 KDRQGK
-299 PLSDAIDGAMCW
+299 PLSDAVDGAMCW

-386 GTWTRSLSRDMARA
+386 
-400 YADSLNRMG
+400 
-409 LRDEQGNVLTLTQSE
+409 
-424 SGIYMA
+424 
-430 GPYYDYLKTTIETSL
+430 YDYLKTTIETSL

-460 SDFQVDGAFPGQGAQ
+460 NDFHVDGAFPGQGVQ
-475 ESMGGWTPPK
+475 T
-485 GAPVMP
+485 GAPVGMLP
-491 MAQEEPHTYNSA
+491 GGPTGLVGGGKDEVHTYNSA

-523 NTATISSVEA
+523 NTATI
-533 FVEHM
+533 
-538 KQATKS
+538 
-544 VGAFDD
+544 
-550 KEYIDAL
+550 
-557 NGDNPWIT
+557 P
-565 YDEKTNT
+565 
-572 ATISSVEAFVEHM
+572 SVEAFVEHM

-626 EKRQNTYKNYRNGQ
+626 EKIQNTYKNYR
-640 NDALH
+640 
-645 FDGNMTYFMEK
+645 
-656 RQNTYKNYSDY
+656 DY

-688 TLTRQLMYD
+688 TLTSQLMYD

>member
-34 GNPPVVTAVAQIPEA
+34 GNTPVITAVAQIPEA
-49 SSSLHVDN
+49 SLSLHVDN
-57 TKWNYDET
+57 
-65 NDIYY
+65 
-70 QIGLV
+70 
-75 YCAKPQATEYESLAV
+75 A
-90 YVPGAYMPSLHVDN
+90 
-104 TKWNYDET
+104 KWNYDET

-158 NPKAKVGNYTTV
+158 NPKAKVGNYTAA

-211 CRGRNNGTNPD
+211 CRGRSNGTNPD
-222 GTAYDSGAPW
+222 GTAYDGGAPW

-243 LRCNDSLIP
+243 LRYNDGLIP

-293 KDSQGK
+293 KDRQGK

-386 GTWTRSLSRDMARA
+386 
-400 YADSLNRMG
+400 
-409 LRDEQGNVLTLTQSE
+409 
-424 SGIYMA
+424 
-430 GPYYDYLKTTIETSL
+430 YDYLKTTIETSL

-460 SDFQVDGAFPGQGAQ
+460 NDFHVDGAFPGQGVQ
-475 ESMGGWTPPK
+475 T
-485 GAPVMP
+485 GAPVGMLP
-491 MAQEEPHTYNSA
+491 GGPTGPVGGGKDEVHTYNSA

-518 YDEKT
+518 YDER
-523 NTATISSVEA
+523 
-533 FVEHM
+533 
-538 KQATKS
+538 
-544 VGAFDD
+544 
-550 KEYIDAL
+550 
-557 NGDNPWIT
+557 
-565 YDEKTNT
+565 TNT

-626 EKRQNTYKNYRNGQ
+626 EKRQNTYKNYR
-640 NDALH
+640 
-645 FDGNMTYFMEK
+645 
-656 RQNTYKNYSDY
+656 DY

-697 PMTFILVPAGEKKPS
+697 PMTFILVPEGEKKPS

-726 GDTALTTEVNLA
+726 GDTALTTEVNLT

>member
-1 MVNRKKAALSLALMA
+1 M
-16 AVALTGSLSVY
+16 
-27 ASEANAQ
+27 
-34 GNPPVVTAVAQIPEA
+34 
-49 SSSLHVDN
+49 
-57 TKWNYDET
+57 
-65 NDIYY
+65 
-70 QIGLV
+70 
-75 YCAKPQATEYESLAV
+75 
-90 YVPGAYMPSLHVDN
+90 
-104 TKWNYDET
+104 
-112 NDIYYQ
+112 
-118 IGLVYCAKPQA
+118 
-129 TEYES
+129 
-134 LAVYVPGAYMQGVK
+134 K

-386 GTWTRSLSRDMARA
+386 
-400 YADSLNRMG
+400 
-409 LRDEQGNVLTLTQSE
+409 
-424 SGIYMA
+424 
-430 GPYYDYLKTTIETSL
+430 YDYLKTTIETSL

-538 KQATKS
+538 KQA
-544 VGAFDD
+544 
-550 KEYIDAL
+550 I
-557 NGDNPWIT
+557 
-565 YDEKTNT
+565 
-572 ATISSVEAFVEHM
+572 
-585 KQATKSVGAFDD
+585 KSVGAFDD

-604 NLLFGNGQNDAL
+604 NLLFG
-616 HFDGNMTYFM
+616 
-626 EKRQNTYKNYRNGQ
+626 NGQ

>member
-49 SSSLHVDN
+49 SS
-57 TKWNYDET
+57 
-65 NDIYY
+65 
-70 QIGLV
+70 
-75 YCAKPQATEYESLAV
+75 
-90 YVPGAYMPSLHVDN
+90 SLHVDN

-211 CRGRNNGTNPD
+211 CRGRSNGTNPD
-222 GTAYDSGAPW
+222 GTAYDGGAPW

-331 SSEGTRAYG
+331 SSEGTRA
-340 TWTRSLSRDMARAYA
+340 
-355 DSLNRMGLRDE
+355 
-366 QGNVLTLT
+366 
-374 QSESGI
+374 
-380 YMAGPY
+380 Y

-550 KEYIDAL
+550 
-557 NGDNPWIT
+557 
-565 YDEKTNT
+565 
-572 ATISSVEAFVEHM
+572 
-585 KQATKSVGAFDD
+585 

-604 NLLFGNGQNDAL
+604 NLLFG
-616 HFDGNMTYFM
+616 
-626 EKRQNTYKNYRNGQ
+626 NGQ

-688 TLTRQLMYD
+688 ALTRQLMYD

>member
-34 GNPPVVTAVAQIPEA
+34 GNPPVVTAVAQIPAA
-49 SSSLHVDN
+49 SS
-57 TKWNYDET
+57 
-65 NDIYY
+65 
-70 QIGLV
+70 
-75 YCAKPQATEYESLAV
+75 
-90 YVPGAYMPSLHVDN
+90 SLHVDN

-386 GTWTRSLSRDMARA
+386 
-400 YADSLNRMG
+400 
-409 LRDEQGNVLTLTQSE
+409 
-424 SGIYMA
+424 
-430 GPYYDYLKTTIETSL
+430 YDYLKTTIETSL

-491 MAQEEPHTYNSA
+491 MAQEEPHTYNS
-503 KEYIDALN
+503 E
-511 GDNPWIT
+511 
-518 YDEKT
+518 
-523 NTATISSVEA
+523 
-533 FVEHM
+533 
-538 KQATKS
+538 
-544 VGAFDD
+544 

-604 NLLFGNGQNDAL
+604 NLLFG
-616 HFDGNMTYFM
+616 
-626 EKRQNTYKNYRNGQ
+626 NGQ

>member
-1 MVNRKKAALSLALMA
+1 MA

-49 SSSLHVDN
+49 SSSL
-57 TKWNYDET
+57 Y
-65 NDIYY
+65 
-70 QIGLV
+70 
-75 YCAKPQATEYESLAV
+75 
-90 YVPGAYMPSLHVDN
+90 VDN

-386 GTWTRSLSRDMARA
+386 
-400 YADSLNRMG
+400 
-409 LRDEQGNVLTLTQSE
+409 
-424 SGIYMA
+424 
-430 GPYYDYLKTTIETSL
+430 YDYLKTTIETSL

-544 VGAFDD
+544 VGAFD
-550 KEYIDAL
+550 
-557 NGDNPWIT
+557 N
-565 YDEKTNT
+565 
-572 ATISSVEAFVEHM
+572 
-585 KQATKSVGAFDD
+585 

-604 NLLFGNGQNDAL
+604 NLLFG
-616 HFDGNMTYFM
+616 
-626 EKRQNTYKNYRNGQ
+626 NGQ

>member
-90 YVPGAYMPSLHVDN
+90 YVPGAYM
-104 TKWNYDET
+104 
-112 NDIYYQ
+112 
-118 IGLVYCAKPQA
+118 
-129 TEYES
+129 
-134 LAVYVPGAYMQGVK
+134 QGVK

-178 NTGGYAAQKAPSSY
+178 NTGGYAAQMAPSSY

-211 CRGRNNGTNPD
+211 CRGRSNGTNPD
-222 GTAYDSGAPW
+222 GTAYDGGAPW

-331 SSEGTRAYG
+331 SSEGTRA
-340 TWTRSLSRDMARAYA
+340 
-355 DSLNRMGLRDE
+355 
-366 QGNVLTLT
+366 
-374 QSESGI
+374 
-380 YMAGPY
+380 Y

-550 KEYIDAL
+550 
-557 NGDNPWIT
+557 
-565 YDEKTNT
+565 
-572 ATISSVEAFVEHM
+572 
-585 KQATKSVGAFDD
+585 

-604 NLLFGNGQNDAL
+604 NLLFG
-616 HFDGNMTYFM
+616 
-626 EKRQNTYKNYRNGQ
+626 NGQ

-688 TLTRQLMYD
+688 ALTRQLMYD

>member
-49 SSSLHVDN
+49 SS
-57 TKWNYDET
+57 
-65 NDIYY
+65 
-70 QIGLV
+70 
-75 YCAKPQATEYESLAV
+75 
-90 YVPGAYMPSLHVDN
+90 SLHVDN

-222 GTAYDSGAPW
+222 GTTYDSGAPW

-331 SSEGTRAYG
+331 SSEGTRA
-340 TWTRSLSRDMARAYA
+340 
-355 DSLNRMGLRDE
+355 
-366 QGNVLTLT
+366 
-374 QSESGI
+374 
-380 YMAGPY
+380 Y

-550 KEYIDAL
+550 
-557 NGDNPWIT
+557 
-565 YDEKTNT
+565 
-572 ATISSVEAFVEHM
+572 
-585 KQATKSVGAFDD
+585 

-604 NLLFGNGQNDAL
+604 NLLFG
-616 HFDGNMTYFM
+616 
-626 EKRQNTYKNYRNGQ
+626 NGQ

>member
-34 GNPPVVTAVAQIPEA
+34 GNTPVITAVAQIPEA
-49 SSSLHVDN
+49 SPSLHVDN
-57 TKWNYDET
+57 AKWNYDET

-70 QIGLV
+70 QIGL
-75 YCAKPQATEYESLAV
+75 
-90 YVPGAYMPSLHVDN
+90 
-104 TKWNYDET
+104 
-112 NDIYYQ
+112 I
-118 IGLVYCAKPQA
+118 YCAKPQA

-158 NPKAKVGNYTTV
+158 NPKAKVGNYTAA

-211 CRGRNNGTNPD
+211 CRGRSNGTNPD
-222 GTAYDSGAPW
+222 GTAYDGGAPW

-243 LRCNDSLIP
+243 LRYNDSLIP

-386 GTWTRSLSRDMARA
+386 
-400 YADSLNRMG
+400 
-409 LRDEQGNVLTLTQSE
+409 
-424 SGIYMA
+424 
-430 GPYYDYLKTTIETSL
+430 YDYLKTTIETSL

-460 SDFQVDGAFPGQGAQ
+460 NDFHVDGAFPGQGAQ
-475 ESMGGWTPPK
+475 EPMGGWTPPK
-485 GAPVMP
+485 GAPMMP
-491 MAQEEPHTYNSA
+491 MAQEEPHAYNSA
-503 KEYIDALN
+503 KEYIAALN

-538 KQATKS
+538 KQ
-544 VGAFDD
+544 
-550 KEYIDAL
+550 
-557 NGDNPWIT
+557 P
-565 YDEKTNT
+565 
-572 ATISSVEAFVEHM
+572 
-585 KQATKSVGAFDD
+585 TKSVGAFDD

-616 HFDGNMTYFM
+616 HFDGSMTYFM
-626 EKRQNTYKNYRNGQ
+626 EKRQNTYKNYR
-640 NDALH
+640 
-645 FDGNMTYFMEK
+645 
-656 RQNTYKNYSDY
+656 DY

-688 TLTRQLMYD
+688 TLTRQFMYD